1 MGLGMKRMEMVFIE
15 ESDVR
20 YGFGVEDLGVVNLKF
35 KLFWLADG
43 IGIRE
48 IIDWNDKHA

>member
-35 KLFWLADG
+35 KLFVVN
-43 IGIRE
+43 R
-48 IIDWNDKHA
+48 WNRNKRNN